1 MRSPVFRRPGCRRH
15 AGTADGCPQNATP
28 EAVAGRHRATRPNEP
43 HTLYTVR
50 CTQHHGES
58 NSPAPPPGCDWV
70 ERPAHRPRM
79 SPRPRVAKYGATH
92 SCHTSG
98 VANYL
103 ASRHRASVAAPAPRQ
118 TIRHVRR
125 NHPHPH
131 APRNNRRY
139 SLCDAS
145 IAIAATRLTYS

>member
-1 MRSPVFRRPGCRRH
+1 
-15 AGTADGCPQNATP
+15 
-28 EAVAGRHRATRPNEP
+28 
-43 HTLYTVR
+43 
-50 CTQHHGES
+50 
-58 NSPAPPPGCDWV
+58 
-70 ERPAHRPRM
+70 M

-145 IAIAATRLTYS
+145 IAIATTLLTCTTRYLRSCAGIGNRIEKCVPTVRPSFHRCATTAIPSPANYLASRHRLRCVITAPPTLPGTGDFSKIIDFSSFFC